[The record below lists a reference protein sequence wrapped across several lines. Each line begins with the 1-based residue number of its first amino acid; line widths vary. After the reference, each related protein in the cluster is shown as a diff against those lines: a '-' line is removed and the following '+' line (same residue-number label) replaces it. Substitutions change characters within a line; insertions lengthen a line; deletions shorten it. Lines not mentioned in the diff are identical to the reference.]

1 MSFSLISNG
10 DTGLQARTQLNNLIS
25 FAYALTHEPHTAYC
39 SESLGNDAT
48 AALGDPTLP
57 YATANAAYAALSALY
72 VTGFRLHVIDGNVG
86 NIVMTSGMTRPL
98 MVTGNGAHCAIQ
110 GIIAA
115 GTNGATGGE
124 TDHGGAGTAGFA
136 VDLISDG
143 SVSINIITTDGGGG
157 GDGGDGGFDSAAT
170 NGGAGNTSGSLRL
183 RGILRCGAITARGGN
198 GGTGN
203 AYGGA
208 GGTGGDVGLVLV
220 DGLVFCESFSASA
233 GTGGGSAGGG
243 SSGSNGNGPGVIA
256 GCFIR
261 GIRSSGAIYMTG
273 AGGGAIIVDSFSTS
287 LDSGS
292 GVAVACYTHGSL
304 PSW

>member
-25 FAYALTHEPHTAYC
+25 FAYALTHEPFTAYC
-39 SESLGNDAT
+39 SESLGNNST

-72 VTGFRLHVIDGNVG
+72 GTGLRLHVIDGNVG
-86 NIVMTSGMTRPL
+86 NIVLTSGMTKPL
-98 MVTGNGAHCAIQ
+98 MVTGNGAHCVIQ
-110 GIIAA
+110 GILAA
-115 GTNGATGGE
+115 GTNGATGE
-124 TDHGGAGTAGFA
+124 TYDPGGGGSNGYV

-143 SVSINIITTDGGGG
+143 SVSINTLTTDGGAG
-157 GDGGDGGFDSAAT
+157 GDGGDGGMESIPN
-170 NGGAGNTSGSLRL
+170 NGGTGGNSGSLRL
-183 RGILRCGAITARGGN
+183 RGVLRCGAITARGGN
-198 GGTGN
+198 GGIGN
-203 AYGGA
+203 AYGGN
-208 GGTGGDVGLVLV
+208 GGNGGDVGLVLV
-220 DGLVFCESFSASA
+220 DGLVFCESFTASA
-233 GTGGGSAGGG
+233 GTSGAVAGGG

-261 GIRSSGAIYMTG
+261 GLRSSGGIYMTG
-273 AGGGAIIVDSFSTS
+273 AGGGAIIVDSFGIY

-292 GVAVACYTHGSL
+292 GVAVACYTHGAL

>member
-1 MSFSLISNG
+1 MSFSQISNG
-10 DTGLQARTQLNNLIS
+10 DTGLQARTQLNNLIN

-48 AALGDPTLP
+48 AALGNPSLP
-57 YATANAAYAALSALY
+57 YATANAAYAALSALSG
-72 VTGFRLHVIDGNVG
+72 TGLRLHVIDGNVG
-86 NIVMTSGMTRPL
+86 NIVLTSGMSKPL
-98 MVTGNGAHCAIQ
+98 MVTGNGAHCVIQ
-110 GIIAA
+110 GILAA
-115 GTNGATGGE
+115 GANGGTGGE
-124 TDHGGAGTAGFA
+124 AEPGGAGTAGFV

-143 SVSINIITTDGGGG
+143 SVSINTLTTDGGGG

-261 GIRSSGAIYMTG
+261 GLRSSGSIYMTG
-273 AGGGAIIVDSFSTS
+273 AGGGAIIVDSFGTS